1 MLSSGG
7 ISSPYTP
14 ALWRRRSLGGG
25 DGSRQI
31 LALTIDR
38 SGKLWRV
45 IMPHYQL
52 PPRDESTPE
61 RSMETSVPR
70 WRGSIA
76 LDLKSNTTTLARAKS
91 ETEFPTMKEREIE
104 RTFALSRLTEGR

>member
-1 MLSSGG
+1 
-7 ISSPYTP
+7 
-14 ALWRRRSLGGG
+14 
-25 DGSRQI
+25 
-31 LALTIDR
+31 
-38 SGKLWRV
+38 
-45 IMPHYQL
+45 MPHYQL